1 MDEGG
6 TVFDMARAKA
16 RVLFWISTVL
26 AGLSVILV
34 ISNGLLF
41 LVNQEAQAAVNR
53 RQQFINQSAQFGRLN
68 EALVRALATTA
79 ANKKATQTRPP
90 TMCRDSSARGSKENT
105 KITTTSREKNS
116 MALSASLERHS
127 RRMSLVSVASVI
139 DQNDLTIP
147 PLAKGWVCGR

>member
-1 MDEGG
+1 MDDGG

-16 RVLFWISTVL
+16 RVLFWISTLL

-53 RQQFINQSAQFGRLN
+53 RQQFINQSAQLGRLN

-79 ANKKATQTRPP
+79 ANNKDDQLRELLAQHGITFQINPTQPSPAAAMPP
-90 TMCRDSSARGSKENT
+90 SG
-105 KITTTSREKNS
+105 KN
-116 MALSASLERHS
+116 
-127 RRMSLVSVASVI
+127 
-139 DQNDLTIP
+139 
-147 PLAKGWVCGR
+147 

>member
-1 MDEGG
+1 MDGGG

-53 RQQFINQSAQFGRLN
+53 RQQFINQSAQLGRLN

-79 ANKKATQTRPP
+79 ANNKDDQLRDLLAQHGITFQVNPP
-90 TMCRDSSARGSKENT
+90 QPGPVPSAPSSGKS
-105 KITTTSREKNS
+105 
-116 MALSASLERHS
+116 
-127 RRMSLVSVASVI
+127 
-139 DQNDLTIP
+139 
-147 PLAKGWVCGR
+147 